1 MTDTKQK
8 QPPLKVAKIKITKNG
23 PYEVTGVR
31 INEQFIMP
39 DENGASSEYRDGQ
52 TFATGN
58 ETETIALCRC
68 GRSKNPPFCDGS
80 HEHAFFDGQTTAPH
94 EKIMDNAKLYEGENY
109 TLADNEAY
117 CAFARFCDA
126 LGRVWNRIEQ
136 GPASEEV
143 AVKLAHKC
151 PAGRL
156 MIVDNKTG
164 QQIEPDLEPEISIL
178 QDPAIGVSGPIYVKG
193 GIVVEDEN
201 GNTYEGRQRQ
211 TLCRCGYS
219 SNKPFCDGSHASIRF
234 SDGQIKPRRR

>member
-1 MTDTKQK
+1 MTNEKSRTA
-8 QPPLKVAKIKITKNG
+8 PLKAAKIKITKNG

-39 DENGASSEYRDGQ
+39 DEEGASSEYRDGQ
-52 TFATGN
+52 IYTPNT
-58 ETETIALCRC
+58 EETIALCRC
-68 GRSKNPPFCDGS
+68 GKSKNPPFCDGS
-80 HEHAFFDGQTTAPH
+80 HEHALFDGTTTAPH
-94 EKIMDNAKLYEGENY
+94 EKIMDRAKLYPGENY
-109 TLADNEAY
+109 TLADNEDY

-156 MIVDNKTG
+156 MIIENKTG
-164 QQIEPDLEPEISIL
+164 RQIEPDLEPEISIL

-193 GIVVEDEN
+193 GIVVEDEK
-201 GNTYEGRQRQ
+201 GNTYEVRQRQ
-211 TLCRCGYS
+211 TLCRCGSS

-234 SDGQIKPRRR
+234 SDGKVKPRRR